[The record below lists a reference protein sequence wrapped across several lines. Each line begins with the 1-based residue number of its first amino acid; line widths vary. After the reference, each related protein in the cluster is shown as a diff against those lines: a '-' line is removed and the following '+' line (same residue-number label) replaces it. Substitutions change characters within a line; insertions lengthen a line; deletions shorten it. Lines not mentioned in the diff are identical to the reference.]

1 MNSRHFILPGI
12 FFLFTGIFSAC
23 MEKEDYPDVPAIQYV
38 SFTKISNGSGIDEK
52 GILKIS
58 FTDGD
63 GNIGLSDQDT
73 FPPYNIGS
81 QWYYNFFINY
91 YERQHGMLTKI
102 DLPFTLNARIPPI
115 EGSGPNHPTK
125 GEIEIELYFNNPLS
139 VYDTIVFEASI
150 CDRLLQM
157 SNQVRSG
164 DIIVKKH

>member
-1 MNSRHFILPGI
+1 MKSSRIILVGI
-12 FFLFTGIFSAC
+12 FFLFTVILSSC
-23 MEKEDYPDVPAIQYV
+23 MEKEEYPNIPAIKYV
-38 SFTKISNGSGIDEK
+38 SFTKINNGTGIDEK

-63 GNIGLSDQDT
+63 GNIGLSEGDT
-73 FPPYNIGS
+73 NPPFNLGS

-91 YERQHGMLTKI
+91 YERQHGVLTKI
-102 DLPFTLNARIPPI
+102 ELPFTLNARIPPI
-115 EGSGPNHPTK
+115 EGSGPNNPTK
-125 GEIEIELYFNNPLS
+125 GEIEIELYFNNPATT
-139 VYDTIVFEASI
+139 YDTIVFEASI